1 MYQIPGQVE
10 YLKGINTIS
19 VPRNI
24 GYGRI
29 RFLFFHTTFTTFKA
43 VITELLNAR
52 EEEKDEKRSKFKI

>member
-1 MYQIPGQVE
+1 MREGGVVRESLYVLTVCTHSRKQSIFPGQVE

-29 RFLFFHTTFTTFKA
+29 RFLFFFTPRS
-43 VITELLNAR
+43 LL
-52 EEEKDEKRSKFKI
+52 F